1 MVRYQIS
8 TTINMS
14 STPNFAL
21 DALTSLIGGVGM
33 ASTNAL
39 AASVNAMEA
48 ILNRAIQ
55 DAAFTTTYS
64 SVMQVVLNGISMP
77 IMQIA
82 NSAVMNT
89 ILLGQSSG
97 TLTVTGDST
106 VSAAVT
112 TSAVAVIT
120 PENAAQ
126 ARAVSLGYVDN
137 TLRIDSD
144 AFSEGYVYGAVS
156 NAFNFAMLNECVTQT
171 KLQNIAIL
179 EHITE
184 GVAEVKAL
192 VLDIAVMVEIAGIW
206 RDPVLDELGMIH
218 HL

>member
-1 MVRYQIS
+1 M
-8 TTINMS
+8 
-14 STPNFAL
+14 
-21 DALTSLIGGVGM
+21 
-33 ASTNAL
+33 
-39 AASVNAMEA
+39 
-48 ILNRAIQ
+48 NRAVQ
-55 DAAFTTTYS
+55 NAAFTTTYS
-64 SVMQVVLNGISMP
+64 SIMHVVLNGVSMP

-82 NSAVMNT
+82 NSALMNSV
-89 ILLGQSSG
+89 LVSQSSG
-97 TLTVTGDST
+97 TLTVTGEST
-106 VSAAVT
+106 VSAAIT

-120 PENAAQ
+120 PENATQ
-126 ARAVSLGYVDN
+126 ALAVSLGYVDN

-156 NAFNFAMLNECVTQT
+156 NAFNFGMLNECVTQT

-206 RDPVLDELGMIH
+206 HDPVLDGTWHDPPSIDGVWATHELSGRWRMQ
-218 HL
+218 